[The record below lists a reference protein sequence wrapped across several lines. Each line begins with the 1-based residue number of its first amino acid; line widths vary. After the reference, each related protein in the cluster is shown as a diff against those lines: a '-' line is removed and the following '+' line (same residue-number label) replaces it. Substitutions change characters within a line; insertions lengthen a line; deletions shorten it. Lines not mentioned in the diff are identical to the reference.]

1 MKNSELGIDKIT
13 SFQIARI
20 HEIIIRKKYNSGL
33 SHIKLIKRTPNEFY
47 DDLIN
52 YLIAFS
58 PLSRVAI
65 LIASSTFVTNI
76 NPSPCSPVLAFS
88 VIVLSTKST

>member
-1 MKNSELGIDKIT
+1 MKNSEKII

-20 HEIIIRKKYNSGL
+20 YEIIIRKKYNSGL
-33 SHIKLIKRTPNEFY
+33 SPIKLIKRTTPTEFY

-52 YLIAFS
+52 HLIAFS

-65 LIASSTFVTNI
+65 LIASSTFETNI

-88 VIVLSTKST
+88 VIVLSTKSS